1 MPPPT
6 LLPLPTGWV
15 MDPGDGV
22 VCYLQHPRAW
32 TNNSLGEVWVPNTV
46 KGSNCPPGLVCEK
59 FPFCSDACFG
69 GLLFQQSG
77 LARWG

>member
-6 LLPLPTGWV
+6 HLSLPTGWV

-32 TNNSLGEVWVPNTV
+32 MNNSLGEVWVPNPV
-46 KGSNCPPGLVCEK
+46 KGSNCPPRLVCEK
-59 FPFCSDACFG
+59 FPFRSDA
-69 GLLFQQSG
+69 
-77 LARWG
+77 